1 MSNSDKVDKG
11 SDSFAQTASRLYAVE
26 RQLEQQIRRLT
37 AVNRFTLEVSGAISP
52 IAISRAAAGLLFGV
66 FNLDLVVVLV
76 PGMSGS
82 GVQRILRFPHEEIDR
97 VEVAFATEWV
107 ADYVPGTPVIWST
120 GDDIPPEIIDEI
132 DILVMEACG
141 GRCEELAIVPNVALL
156 PIGNPDDVEGRG
168 VLLAVTLA
176 PGKRDTEIIPGEDD
190 DVFLS
195 LVARNVGAALERAGL
210 VRDLEARVSERT
222 AALAAARTA
231 LDTEVAERQAAEN
244 RLRLAERL
252 ESVGRLALGV
262 GHEINNPL
270 SYIWFNLEYVRD
282 LLKEMEDQIGVAR
295 TEELT
300 TPLEEALGGASRIKR
315 IVEDLRIFG
324 RDDKPRNQAVDLH
337 DALDLAVKLGVAEIK
352 PRATVVQ
359 SFEAT
364 RPVFGDR
371 GRLEQVFVNLLVNAA
386 QAMPEGRA
394 SRNQIHISTR
404 DGAEGT
410 NRVLVEIED
419 TGPGIP
425 AEDLERVFDPFFTT
439 KPLGRG
445 SGLGLSLCH
454 GIVTGMGGQIRLDSQ
469 VGVGTRVCLDFPAA
483 ETGDAQSP
491 RESNTE
497 LTALV
502 QPGSGGVRILIVDD
516 EPLIRRSLSRLLN
529 GYEVATAASGRQA
542 IEMLKNET
550 FDVVICDLMMGDLT
564 GIDVYHAIEVDSPRL
579 KDRVVFITGGAFTDA
594 TREFLEHTTNRTLKK
609 PISRKELHAA
619 IAQAIR

>member
-1 MSNSDKVDKG
+1 MSDRGKG
-11 SDSFAQTASRLYAVE
+11 GNEHESLAQTASRLCAVE
-26 RQLEQQIRRLT
+26 RQLEQQIQRLT
-37 AVNRFTLEVSGAISP
+37 AVNRFTLEVSGAIGP
-52 IAISRAAAGLLFGV
+52 IAIGRAAAGLLFGV
-66 FNLDLVVVLV
+66 FDLDLVVALV
-76 PGMSGS
+76 PGLSGR
-82 GVQRILRFPHEEIDR
+82 GVQRILRFPREDIDR
-97 VEVAFATEWV
+97 VDPASETDWV
-107 ADYVPGTPVIWST
+107 AGYVPGTPVIWST
-120 GDDIPPEIIDEI
+120 GDEIPPEILDEI

-141 GRCEELAIVPNVALL
+141 GRCADLSIVPNVALL
-156 PIGNPDDVEGRG
+156 PIGNPEDVEGRG

-176 PGKRDTEIIPGEDD
+176 PGKRTAEVIPGDDD

-210 VRDLEARVSERT
+210 VRDLETRVTERT

-231 LDTEVAERQAAEN
+231 LDTEVAERQSAEN

-282 LLKEMEDQIGVAR
+282 LLKEMEGQIGVAR

-352 PRATVVQ
+352 SRATIVQ
-359 SFEAT
+359 SFAAT

-386 QAMPEGRA
+386 QAMPEGKVSHNRIDI
-394 SRNQIHISTR
+394 RTR
-404 DGAEGT
+404 DGADGT

-419 TGPGIP
+419 TGPGILP
-425 AEDLERVFDPFFTT
+425 GDIERVFDPFFTT
-439 KPLGRG
+439 KPIGRG

-454 GIVTGMGGQIRLDSQ
+454 GIVTGMGGQIRLESQ

-483 ETGDAQSP
+483 EIGDAQSI

-502 QPGSGGVRILIVDD
+502 QPGTGGVRILIVDD

-529 GYEVATAASGRQA
+529 GYEVVTAASGRQA
-542 IEMLKNET
+542 IEMLKSES

-619 IAQAIR
+619 IAQTIR